1 MFCAWPDFI
10 FTQESR
16 NSEREIMEDIN
27 EFFTDKRT
35 EERA

>member
-16 NSEREIMEDIN
+16 NGEREIMEDIN